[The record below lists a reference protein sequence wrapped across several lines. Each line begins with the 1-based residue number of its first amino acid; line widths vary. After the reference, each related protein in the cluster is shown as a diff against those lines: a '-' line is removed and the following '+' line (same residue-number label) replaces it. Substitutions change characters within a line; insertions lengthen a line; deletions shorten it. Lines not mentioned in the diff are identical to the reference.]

1 MYLNKFF
8 IYIVIISIFFG
19 LSESTS
25 GKGKEKL
32 GTNIEAKPD
41 NRFTAEH
48 IATVQNFLEDARMNL
63 EGKAEQKDEIFK
75 NNKNQRKTTSPVW
88 DYFNVKFEPIEEG
101 SEETVKVAQCKKC
114 NNYIRMPI
122 PQNLSNLDR
131 HLEAR
136 HKEAHESVMKAKEK
150 KRLGIVLRKSQGI
163 QLSNTN
169 VNDEKDE
176 EETESD

>member
-75 NNKNQRKTTSPVW
+75 NNKNQSKSA
-88 DYFNVKFEPIEEG
+88 Y
-101 SEETVKVAQCKKC
+101 
-114 NNYIRMPI
+114 
-122 PQNLSNLDR
+122 
-131 HLEAR
+131 
-136 HKEAHESVMKAKEK
+136 
-150 KRLGIVLRKSQGI
+150 VLQ
-163 QLSNTN
+163 
-169 VNDEKDE
+169 
-176 EETESD
+176 